1 MDNQNKLDWFKV
13 KVWYNGSNE
22 AYVMYQWDTSCTL
35 DLTYYPFDKQTCNVK
50 VRNEV
55 SSFKG
60 NNINWNP
67 STFNFLLFKFHVAQ
81 MKMQSYVHLDKK

>member
-1 MDNQNKLDWFKV
+1 MATLFIMFFTIHFSVDNQNKLDWFKV

-22 AYVMYQWDTSCTL
+22 AYVMSQWDTSCTL
-35 DLTYYPFDKQTCNVK
+35 DLTYYPFDKQACNVK

-60 NNINWNP
+60 NNIN
-67 STFNFLLFKFHVAQ
+67 
-81 MKMQSYVHLDKK
+81 